1 MGTLANGNLRHKRI
15 LAHRA
20 LDDLRKNCH
29 MDKWAAYL
37 WLQGKLNLSESQM
50 HIGMFSED
58 MCDQVIAVCRKIFAN
73 EKKPHKGGK

>member
-20 LDDLRKNCH
+20 LDDLQKSHH
-29 MDKWAAYL
+29 MDKWAVYL

-58 MCDQVIAVCRKIFAN
+58 MCDRVIAVCQQNISKH
-73 EKKPHKGGK
+73 KKAA